1 MNNNIMTESNQEKL
15 HRLMNINID
24 IDHSMS
30 PIIDEIITMISKSI
44 SLSKLDQERLDYLN
58 EYLNYLYNR
67 RLMICKLID
76 DLN

>member
-1 MNNNIMTESNQEKL
+1 MTESNQEKL